1 MAKYKIPTIQDLIDS
16 GAHFGHNVR
25 RWHPKM
31 EKYIYTVNKNV
42 HIIDLEETEKLLKT
56 ACDFLYETAK
66 NGKPVVFVGTKRQSR
81 EIVEAEARRCG
92 AMYVTE
98 RWIGGTITNFKM
110 IKKNLDKLIDYIKGK
125 KEGAFDKYTK
135 KERLLLERES
145 EKNMLVYGGIIN
157 MKGTPG
163 ALFII
168 DPKREKTAI
177 REAMRSGVKTVALID
192 TNSDPTD
199 LDYPIPGNDDALKP
213 LALIVKTISSAVEE
227 GYKEWDKIKKE
238 NNTVNDE
245 IKEDENIKNS
255 SDLIPEEHIEK
266 IEKEVEKVVVE
277 NKEKSVEKPILKE
290 ENKDT
295 KKKSRSKKEDKK

>member
-42 HIIDLEETEKLLKT
+42 HIIDLEETEKLLKN

-255 SDLIPEEHIEK
+255 SDLIPEENIEK

-277 NKEKSVEKPILKE
+277 NKEKSVEKPILKG